1 MGHQMTF
8 ELTHRG
14 LLVEL
19 ADYYT
24 TGGALNQYS
33 VCLSEEK
40 VYLTIKV
47 GKKFYHRIDDSI

>member
-1 MGHQMTF
+1 MGHPMTL

-40 VYLTIKV
+40 FT
-47 GKKFYHRIDDSI
+47 